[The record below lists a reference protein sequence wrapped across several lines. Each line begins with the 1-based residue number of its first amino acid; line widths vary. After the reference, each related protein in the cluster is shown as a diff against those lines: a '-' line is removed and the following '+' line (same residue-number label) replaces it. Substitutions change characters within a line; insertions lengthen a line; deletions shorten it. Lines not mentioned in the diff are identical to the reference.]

1 MLGLGMTPHF
11 TIRVWA
17 EDGEPPF
24 FSIRRPV
31 ADIEV
36 DPACEELTIS
46 GHRGLELIPQKMLTA
61 GRDLATLYN
70 LRALFNDTTETLR

>member
-1 MLGLGMTPHF
+1 MFGMTPHF

-17 EDGEPPF
+17 EVGEPPF

-36 DPACEELTIS
+36 DPACETLTIS
-46 GHRGLELIPQKMLTA
+46 RHRGLELIPQKMLTA
-61 GRDLATLYN
+61 GRNLATLYN
-70 LRALFNDTTETLR
+70 LRALCNDTTETSVV